1 MITPL
6 NFKYDYNIEYRLS
19 NIKYNFTSVSNL
31 SVSYEQQTHIDFR
44 NRTTRGVPETAAIR
58 CRFVVSEGG
67 ARKKNDI
74 ERNQIKVVLATG
86 IFEGTRDGVRNAARL
101 KRRNKKA
108 NKKEKRLRKERKRE
122 REKCGNDWLVGCS
135 RRSNFQN
142 GSRSIKQVLLLLVQP
157 KKPTNPSQNVPRIPP
172 QTAGKIV
179 SPSFFPC
186 HELESRSTIPRIPK
200 GLARLSSILRVCYYP
215 SAPMTP
221 AFGTRNPRIMLP
233 SCYDFA

>member
-19 NIKYNFTSVSNL
+19 NIKYNFTSVFNL
-31 SVSYEQQTHIDFR
+31 SISYEQQTHIDFR

-67 ARKKNDI
+67 ARKENDI

-122 REKCGNDWLVGCS
+122 RERNVETTGWLAVLADQISRMAPGPLNRSYFYSCS
-135 RRSNFQN
+135 QRSRLTRRKTFYEY
-142 GSRSIKQVLLLLVQP
+142 L
-157 KKPTNPSQNVPRIPP
+157 
-172 QTAGKIV
+172 
-179 SPSFFPC
+179 
-186 HELESRSTIPRIPK
+186 H
-200 GLARLSSILRVCYYP
+200 RLQER
-215 SAPMTP
+215 
-221 AFGTRNPRIMLP
+221 
-233 SCYDFA
+233 